1 MPSLATTDAERLLP
15 EMLNTLRGL
24 VEIES
29 PTTDKPA
36 VDRAGR
42 YVADRMAALGA
53 GIQHF
58 PQVAVGD
65 HWLGTWGAG
74 PGGIL
79 MLVHLD
85 TVHSAGTL
93 ERFPWS
99 QTSDRVYG
107 PGVLDMKAGAA
118 IALTTIGALNA
129 SHSIP
134 TRRLSL
140 LFTSDEE
147 TGSHSSVG
155 LIQAQAQD
163 HELVLCLEPALP
175 DGSLKTWRKGV
186 GDFELVVKGKAA
198 HAGANQG
205 EGVNAIHE
213 MARQIP
219 RIVEMEDQA
228 AGTTLNVGIIR
239 GGTRSNVIPAESRAQ
254 LDIRVQTPEEQA
266 RVTAAL
272 ISLAPIDSGAEVR
285 VEGEWN
291 RPPMPRSETMVATFE
306 RARAIAAEIGVELS
320 EGGTGGGS
328 DANFVAP
335 LGVPLLDGLG
345 AVGGGAHTEQEYVLL
360 RSLPVRT
367 ALLANLLT
375 EW

>member
-1 MPSLATTDAERLLP
+1 
-15 EMLNTLRGL
+15 
-24 VEIES
+24 
-29 PTTDKPA
+29 
-36 VDRAGR
+36 
-42 YVADRMAALGA
+42 
-53 GIQHF
+53 
-58 PQVAVGD
+58 
-65 HWLGTWGAG
+65 
-74 PGGIL
+74 
-79 MLVHLD
+79 
-85 TVHSAGTL
+85 
-93 ERFPWS
+93 
-99 QTSDRVYG
+99 
-107 PGVLDMKAGAA
+107 
-118 IALTTIGALNA
+118 
-129 SHSIP
+129 
-134 TRRLSL
+134 
-140 LFTSDEE
+140 
-147 TGSHSSVG
+147 
-155 LIQAQAQD
+155 
-163 HELVLCLEPALP
+163 
-175 DGSLKTWRKGV
+175 
-186 GDFELVVKGKAA
+186 
-198 HAGANQG
+198 
-205 EGVNAIHE
+205 

-228 AGTTLNVGIIR
+228 AGTTLNVGIIK